1 MIIDT
6 SAIMAILN
14 KEPEGAD
21 FQALIRQTDTPQMS
35 AATYVEL
42 GAVIERRRDPV
53 LSRQLDELIEL
64 LAIRIV
70 DVDED
75 QAKVARAACR
85 DFGKGL
91 GSRAQ
96 LNFGDTFSYALAS
109 VNNESLLFKGED
121 FSETDIRA
129 ATQPPGA

>member
-6 SAIMAILN
+6 SAIIAILN
-14 KEPEGAD
+14 KESEAEE
-21 FQALIRQTDTPQMS
+21 FKELIRQTDTPHMS

-42 GAVIERRRDPV
+42 GAVVERRRDPV

-64 LAIRIV
+64 FAIRIV

-75 QAKVARAACR
+75 QAKVARAAYR

-91 GSRAQ
+91 GSKAQ
-96 LNFGDTFSYALAS
+96 LNYGDTFSYALAS

-129 ATQPPGA
+129 ATQPPRA